1 MLLFVSVWFAVAL
14 RVVFRA
20 RTVPMIFKI
29 LLLGLVYLFLM
40 IMVFVLFIIAFLVFI
55 KKVDIFA

>member
-20 RTVPMIFKI
+20 RIVPMIFKI